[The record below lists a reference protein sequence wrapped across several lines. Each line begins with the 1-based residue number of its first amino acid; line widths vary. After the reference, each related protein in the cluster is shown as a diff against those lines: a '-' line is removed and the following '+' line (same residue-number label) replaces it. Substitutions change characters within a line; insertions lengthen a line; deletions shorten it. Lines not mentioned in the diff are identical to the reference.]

1 MSEEVMPDILKRYNV
16 CKNKAENSS
25 EELEGI
31 TKEFDSCSLG
41 IEHFLREL
49 GQLYEAY
56 NSKDMLTLGNFYG
69 TLAFLVIGL
78 TVALIIFLMESCF
91 LLIDAKNHQIAMNR
105 PASMY
110 PTT

>member
-1 MSEEVMPDILKRYNV
+1 MNLLIGLANQMGLVKGIFDLAVSNATNCGTWQDIE
-16 CKNKAENSS
+16 AS
-25 EELEGI
+25 
-31 TKEFDSCSLG
+31 
-41 IEHFLREL
+41 H
-49 GQLYEAY
+49 QAY